1 MNSERLLRRT
11 GSRTLAEDLVRQIE
25 EGILRTGDPIRSAKD
40 LAVKYKISY
49 VTAHAAIQRLARAG
63 YCVRISGRGTF
74 VSDKAP
80 RVDAVGIPAYH
91 ESNPFLSHMV
101 EELTMGATKRGIHAV
116 VGRAVRTSD
125 FIERL
130 LANGV
135 KAMIRFPGSGG
146 SEDLTEDGV
155 WRLLKDRG
163 MRAVTIN
170 DFWRDGGPLPHV
182 CIDEATGVSQMMD
195 HLVSLGHKRIL
206 IVQEVAAGT
215 RFRALEAY
223 GAALARHGLAYD
235 PRNVMYVFTPEKDT
249 AEKGIRLTAQEMLKQ
264 GTAAIVMYDLYALQ
278 LLNELKRQGV
288 AVGRDFSLA
297 GFDGIHEA
305 EVAGLSTVVQP
316 LEELVNQ
323 AFRLLQDRHQEAA
336 PKVRV
341 LPSCV
346 FRSSTG
352 PCP

>member
-1 MNSERLLRRT
+1 M
-11 GSRTLAEDLVRQIE
+11 
-25 EGILRTGDPIRSAKD
+25 
-40 LAVKYKISY
+40 
-49 VTAHAAIQRLARAG
+49 
-63 YCVRISGRGTF
+63 
-74 VSDKAP
+74 
-80 RVDAVGIPAYH
+80 
-91 ESNPFLSHMV
+91 
-101 EELTMGATKRGIHAV
+101 
-116 VGRAVRTSD
+116 
-125 FIERL
+125 
-130 LANGV
+130 
-135 KAMIRFPGSGG
+135 
-146 SEDLTEDGV
+146 
-155 WRLLKDRG
+155 
-163 MRAVTIN
+163 
-170 DFWRDGGPLPHV
+170 
-182 CIDEATGVSQMMD
+182 
-195 HLVSLGHKRIL
+195 
-206 IVQEVAAGT
+206 
-215 RFRALEAY
+215 
-223 GAALARHGLAYD
+223 
-235 PRNVMYVFTPEKDT
+235 FTPEKNT

-323 AFRLLQDRHQEAA
+323 AFKLLQDRHQELA